1 MKNRETNSRN
11 ETLTQHRTVALH
23 PSSNIR
29 RDEAESVASGAQQG
43 TWTPSR
49 WWLISEKPI
58 AAPSVHCI
66 TAIDSS
72 HPSSDAPLCHTVD
85 RATPWKAGAGRAAV
99 SSVDQNFPH
108 LTLAARFRSI
118 DSTKWRIEIYSR
130 RGRFRR
136 GTNLYKYFTYGNRIF
151 SSLRGNIIY
160 ISTDKLVKIYTR
172 SN

>member
-1 MKNRETNSRN
+1 MKNRGTNSRN
-11 ETLTQHRTVALH
+11 QTLTQHRTVALH

-29 RDEAESVASGAQQG
+29 RDEAESVASGAQQR

-108 LTLAARFRSI
+108 LTLVPSI
-118 DSTKWRIEIYSR
+118 PRNGESR
-130 RGRFRR
+130 RYIRDEDDFAAGRISI
-136 GTNLYKYFTYGNRIF
+136 NI
-151 SSLRGNIIY
+151 LRTEIEFFH
-160 ISTDKLVKIYTR
+160 R
-172 SN
+172 